1 VIQMIPP
8 SKFECPRCGYGVRP
22 GDLQCG
28 RCGGDLRPKA
38 NKQVE
43 VNLTGVK
50 LDRTKTEEC
59 AQVRIR
65 SVEPVPVNRPDST
78 LQYKTDDME
87 RRDRALREREMKLAA
102 KTEELKELSQR
113 SRDTEHAHPE
123 ITRSEMDEM
132 RQKIRDDLVRQF
144 EPELEALQ
152 LQLQEKESELQ
163 EVREHVRA
171 SECPVKTPTV
181 SKEELDRMTEEIFQE
196 LQGQL
201 MNPLKVDSVGLVKT
215 NIPKLDDALGGGF
228 PQGNII
234 LFNGAPGTMKSILA
248 YTIMHR
254 AAIMDGTSGLYL
266 SMGQNR
272 RSLVRQMEKLGMPL
286 EATGGRLRVADL
298 KDMEKATESISG
310 NWRDLML
317 EYVHHVQK
325 EIGFK
330 VFVLDSLESFKA
342 VSEHCFARQDLKDLF
357 DWFKSL
363 GITVLVIS
371 ENISDEWDEE
381 NQGEA
386 YLSDGIMELRM
397 REMADSRVQR
407 WVRCVKMRGANADHR
422 YYAMF
427 HDGKDFNMSLP
438 LANKPF

>member
-1 VIQMIPP
+1 MPR

-22 GDLQCG
+22 TDQQCG
-28 RCGGDLRPKA
+28 RCGGDLRTKTSQPL
-38 NKQVE
+38 E

-50 LDRTKTEEC
+50 LDRTKAEEC
-59 AQVRIR
+59 GKVRIR

-78 LQYKTDDME
+78 LQFKANELE
-87 RRDRALREREMKLAA
+87 RREKVIQERERKLSAEAEEMEGRSNRSQTSDKAPAA
-102 KTEELKELSQR
+102 PT
-113 SRDTEHAHPE
+113 P
-123 ITRSEMDEM
+123 SEMDEL
-132 RQKIRDDLVRQF
+132 RQKIRDDLQRQF

-152 LQLQEKESELQ
+152 LQLQEKEEELQ
-163 EVREHVRA
+163 EIREQSQA
-171 SECPVKTPTV
+171 PGDLGKAQAISE
-181 SKEELDRMTEEIFQE
+181 EELARMTEEIFQE

-201 MNPLKVDSVGLVKT
+201 DTPLKVGGVGLVKT
-215 NIPKLDDALGGGF
+215 NIPKLDDVLNGGF
-228 PQGNII
+228 PQGNTV

-254 AAIMDGTSGLYL
+254 AAVRDGISGLYL
-266 SMGQNR
+266 TMGQSR
-272 RSLVRQMEKLGMPL
+272 RSLLRQMGKLGMPI
-286 EATGGRLRVADL
+286 EAAGGLLRVTDL
-298 KDMEKATESISG
+298 KDLKKATESIGG

-317 EYVHHVQK
+317 EYVHQVQK
-325 EIGFK
+325 EIGFRI
-330 VFVLDSLESFKA
+330 FVLDSLESFKA

-386 YLSDGIMELRM
+386 YLSDGIIELRM

-427 HDGKDFNMSLP
+427 HDGKEFNMSLP

>member
-1 VIQMIPP
+1 MIPH
-8 SKFECPRCGYGVRP
+8 SKFECPRCGYGIRP
-22 GDLQCG
+22 NDMQCG
-28 RCGGDLRPKA
+28 RCGGDLRPKVDR
-38 NKQVE
+38 QLE
-43 VNLTGVK
+43 VNLDGVK

-59 AQVRIR
+59 ANIRIR
-65 SVEPVPVNRPDST
+65 PVENVPVNRPDST
-78 LQYKTDDME
+78 QQFKINDLEKRE
-87 RRDRALREREMKLAA
+87 KVLHERERKLAA
-102 KTEELKELSQR
+102 EAEELKEISQR
-113 SRDTEHAHPE
+113 PRPSEQAPPE
-123 ITRSEMDEM
+123 PTRSEMDEM
-132 RQKIRDDLVRQF
+132 RQNIRDDLVRQF
-144 EPELEALQ
+144 EPEIEALQ

-171 SECPVKTPTV
+171 PECPKKATTV
-181 SKEELDRMTEEIFQE
+181 SEEEINRMTEGIFQE
-196 LQGQL
+196 LRDQL
-201 MNPLKVDSVGLVKT
+201 RNPLKVDSVGIVKT
-215 NIPKLDDALGGGF
+215 NIPKLDDVLGGGF
-228 PQGNII
+228 PQGNTV
-234 LFNGAPGTMKSILA
+234 LLNGAPGTMKSILA

-254 AAIMDGTSGLYL
+254 AAVMDGTSGLYL
-266 SMGQNR
+266 SMGQSR
-272 RSLVRQMEKLGMPL
+272 RSMVRQMEKIGLPL
-286 EATGGRLRVADL
+286 EATGGRLRVADI
-298 KDMEKATESISG
+298 KDIEKATESVSG

-317 EYVHHVQK
+317 EYVHDVQK

-386 YLSDGIMELRM
+386 YLSDGILELRM
-397 REMADSRVQR
+397 REMADSKVQR

-422 YYAMF
+422 FYAMF
-427 HDGKDFNMSLP
+427 HDGKEFNMSLP